1 MNLAVLLDSKQP
13 NYVVKI
19 SSSSFVSILLCFFL
33 SQKIDSYAA
42 SFPEKEKVI
51 PCKKYMQFQ
60 ARIKD
65 RDKQFIH

>member
-1 MNLAVLLDSKQP
+1 MSLKVG
-13 NYVVKI
+13 
-19 SSSSFVSILLCFFL
+19 FFL